1 MYRILITPSR
11 ISLTHAF
18 CCVEMEGEVIH
29 RTENIGEFYYEFG
42 YTPGMM
48 HNLNAITNLCDS
60 LAIEMIPQ
68 QIAPAQKL
76 AKKIPQTNSNGVS
89 ENELATSHACTD
101 SSIPRL
107 CH

>member
-1 MYRILITPSR
+1 MHFGS
-11 ISLTHAF
+11 
-18 CCVEMEGEVIH
+18 VEMKGEVTH
-29 RTENIGEFYYEFG
+29 RIENIGEFYCEFG

-48 HNLNAITNLCDS
+48 HSRNAITNLCDS
-60 LAIEMIPQ
+60 IAIDMTPQ
-68 QIAPAQKL
+68 QIAAAQEL

-101 SSIPRL
+101 TRISRL